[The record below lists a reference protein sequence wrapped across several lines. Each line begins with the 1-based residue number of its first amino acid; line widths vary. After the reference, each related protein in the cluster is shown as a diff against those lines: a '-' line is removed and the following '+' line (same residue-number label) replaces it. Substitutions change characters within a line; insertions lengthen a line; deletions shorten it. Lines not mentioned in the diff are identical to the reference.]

1 MFEKK
6 ALVAAAIL
14 GFLVAVG
21 LAVSGYFVSNT
32 LFKARFASNTVTVKG
47 FAERDVKSD
56 LALWQIGYSLTG
68 DNVAGLYSQS
78 NGDEKAVVA
87 FLLQNGIKKSDIR
100 PGDLTLTDHL
110 ANQFGPVKVAEGQR
124 YTLANTITVR
134 TKDVAVVD
142 ATTHALGD
150 LIKQGIVVTTN
161 TVDFQFTRLN
171 DIKAPMLR
179 EATQNARDAA
189 QQFAN
194 DSGVR
199 VGAIQS
205 ATQEPFS
212 IQSRDSAAALNPDTS
227 TVDYSPQTS
236 TIDKKARVVVTL
248 TYYLDR

>member
-6 ALVAAAIL
+6 ALIAAAVL
-14 GFLVAVG
+14 GFLLAVG

-32 LFKARFASNTVTVKG
+32 LFKARYASNTVTVKG
-47 FAERDVKSD
+47 FAERDVKAD

-68 DNVAGLYSQS
+68 DNVAELYAKSS
-78 NGDEKAVVA
+78 DDEKALVA
-87 FLLQNGIKKSDIR
+87 FLLQKGIKKPDIR
-100 PGDLTLTDHL
+100 PGDLVLTDHL
-110 ANQFGPVKVAEGQR
+110 ANQYGPVKVGEGQR
-124 YTLANTITVR
+124 YFLTNTITVR
-134 TKDVAVVD
+134 TTDVTLVE
-142 ATTHALGD
+142 ATRHALGD

-161 TVDFQFTRLN
+161 SVDFEFTKLN

-199 VGAIQS
+199 VGSIQS
-205 ATQEPFS
+205 ATQQPFL
-212 IQSRDSAAALNPDTS
+212 IQSRDTAVAQNPDTS
-227 TVDYSPQTS
+227 TVDYTPQPS